1 MARHRSFKAVSS
13 CSTNHCCQPNPPRV
27 LPLLPMILGAKGS
40 SHDGHGVVVEDCW
53 DIFRGELVG
62 GITDEKTCLS
72 DRTVA
77 DDDAPVGQ

>member
-1 MARHRSFKAVSS
+1 
-13 CSTNHCCQPNPPRV
+13 
-27 LPLLPMILGAKGS
+27 MILGAKGS

-72 DRTVA
+72 DGTVA